1 MKRVHQYPALLS
13 VRHSVPRRGN
23 APARHLARACSFALL
38 LALSSLLYLP
48 QARASDSKNIS
59 HGQPSL
65 IRLQLKWKHQFQFA
79 GYYAAI
85 EKGFFAREG
94 LRVEL
99 IEGVPGF
106 TPSERLFTGEA
117 DYAVDSTAILL
128 QRQKGRKVVALAV
141 IFQHSPNILLTRR
154 DKSLT
159 TPQSLMGRRIMFTD
173 PTDPEC
179 RAMLANE
186 GVFPK
191 DYTAVSHTWSIDSLV
206 NGTVDAMSAYLTNE
220 PFLMEQRGIAPGI
233 IYPNHYAVDF
243 YGDCLTTSEAEIT
256 EHPRRVEALLRAVG
270 DGWRYAMANPA
281 EIADLILARYPTS
294 KTREELLYEAEAMRK
309 LILPEMVEIG
319 HMNPARW
326 KHIAQTYERL
336 GMLQPG
342 YSLEGFLYP
351 EFKQAQEERERD
363 TVRTFLMATGAAALA
378 AAAAGVALLVFNTRL
393 SRMVAERTREIEQS
407 RDFFQNVINS
417 TSDPIF
423 VKDAQHRYV
432 LSNDA
437 TAQLFGRSPQAVV
450 GLTDF
455 DVFPPEH
462 AAFIRKKDEAVM
474 ESGREDL
481 FEECLPDNTGSMR
494 NFLTRKTP
502 YTDSS
507 GRAFILGVVRDITEF
522 KRMQD
527 MVVQAE
533 KMMSLGSL
541 AAGMAHEINNPLGI
555 VMQSVQNLHRRLF
568 ESLDANKRVA
578 GELGLDYEAMS
589 VYMRRRGILDA
600 LDDIREAGQR
610 AATIV
615 RNTLEFSRKGDSE
628 MQPCDLAAIMENV
641 LGIISSDYD
650 LAKRYDFKKIEILKD
665 YSPQSFPVPC
675 SRTKIGQVVLNI
687 LRNAVQ
693 AMASVADPVVPPRL
707 CIRILP
713 EGDFMRLDIEDNGPG
728 MDEAVRKR
736 IFEPFFTTKGP
747 GEGTG
752 LGMFVSYSIV
762 TEHHGGQLLASS
774 APGKGTTFSMLLPRE
789 PAAQGAPTSPPA

>member
-1 MKRVHQYPALLS
+1 MRSVHQYRGQPPVRQSWPIRTIDPAL
-13 VRHSVPRRGN
+13 RR
-23 APARHLARACSFALL
+23 LARFCSFTLL
-38 LALSSLLYLP
+38 LAACSLLCLP
-48 QARASDSKNIS
+48 LAQAADQKEAS

-65 IRLQLKWKHQFQFA
+65 VRLQLKWKHQFQFA

-85 EKGFFAREG
+85 ERGFFAREG

-99 IEGVPGF
+99 LEGVPGF
-106 TPSERLFTGEA
+106 TPSERLFTGQAE
-117 DYAVDSTAILL
+117 YAVDSTAILL
-128 QRQKGRKVVALAV
+128 QRHKGRKVVALAA
-141 IFQHSPNILLTRR
+141 IFQHSPNIVMTRR
-154 DKSLT
+154 DSGLT
-159 TPQSLMGRRIMFTD
+159 TPQSLAGKRIMFTD

-179 RAMLANE
+179 RAMLSNE

-191 DYTAVSHTWSIDSLV
+191 DYTTVPHTWSIDPLV

-220 PFLMEQRGIAPGI
+220 PFLMEQRGVAPGI
-233 IYPNHYAVDF
+233 LYPDQYAVDF

-256 EHPRRVEALLRAVG
+256 EHPRRVEAFLRAVD
-270 DGWRYAMANPA
+270 DGWRYAMANPE

-294 KTREELLYEAEAMRK
+294 KSRQELLYEAEAMRK

-336 GMLQPG
+336 GMLPPG
-342 YSLEGFLYP
+342 FSLEGMLYP
-351 EFKQAQEERERD
+351 EFKQAQEDRERH
-363 TVRTFLMATGAAALA
+363 TVNTFLVASGVAALLA
-378 AAAAGVALLVFNTRL
+378 ASGGVVLLVFNKRL
-393 SRMVAERTREIEQS
+393 SRKVAGRTQELEQS

-432 LSNDA
+432 LTNEA
-437 TAQLFGRSPQAVV
+437 TAQLFGRKPQDVV

-455 DVFPPEH
+455 DIFPSEH
-462 AAFIRKKDEAVM
+462 AGVIRKKDEAVRG
-474 ESGREDL
+474 SGREDL
-481 FEECLPDNTGSMR
+481 FEECLPDSNGSMR

-507 GRAFILGVVRDITEF
+507 GRGFILGVVRDITEF

-533 KMMSLGSL
+533 KMMSLGGL

-555 VMQSVQNLHRRLF
+555 VMQSAQNLHRRLF
-568 ESLDANKRVA
+568 ESLNANRQVA
-578 GELGLDYEAMS
+578 GELGLDYEAMAA
-589 VYMRRRGILDA
+589 YMRRRGILDA
-600 LDDIREAGQR
+600 VGDIREAGER

-615 RNTLEFSRKGDSE
+615 KNMLEFSRKSE
-628 MQPCDLAAIMENV
+628 SGKEACDLAAITENV
-641 LGIISSDYD
+641 LNIISSDYD
-650 LAKRYDFKKIEILKD
+650 LSKRYDFRKIEINKD

-675 SRTKIGQVVLNI
+675 SRTKIGQVILNI
-687 LRNAVQ
+687 LKNAVQ
-693 AMASVADPVVPPRL
+693 AMASNEQDHAAPRL
-707 CIRILP
+707 SIRIRP
-713 EGDFMRLDIEDNGPG
+713 EGDFMRLDLEDNGPG

-736 IFEPFFTTKGP
+736 IFEPFFTTKGT

-762 TEHHGGQLLASS
+762 TEHHGGQLLVDS
-774 APGKGTTFSMLLPRE
+774 APGKGTTFSILLPRE
-789 PAAQGAPTSPPA
+789 SAA